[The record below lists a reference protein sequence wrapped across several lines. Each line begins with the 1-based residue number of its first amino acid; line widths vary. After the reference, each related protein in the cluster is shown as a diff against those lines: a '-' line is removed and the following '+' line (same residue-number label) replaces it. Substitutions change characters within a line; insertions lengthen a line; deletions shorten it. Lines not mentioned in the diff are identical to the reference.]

1 MVFVMMAFTLLGVD
15 KCKDQKVEKVESAGE
30 LTVEVLE
37 RETETT
43 DPKNYKLKGGIIFA
57 VYAYQN
63 EGVSTTVS
71 KTLSF
76 TKQIQ
81 VPFRA
86 KVGEMLLTLQSLEI
100 RDDKDQLIREVTS
113 QEIEDMR
120 SQPRFTFKITVLIT
134 KSTHEK
140 DTGFEKKEREKGTV
154 DPSSGE
160 FISITTKFEDPTEIL
175 TTNDVEGALL
185 ALREIASATPE
196 YHEELLALV
205 KNTKTLDTAHLN
217 LLLDACYFTFKDYEK
232 LVELYQK
239 MMWGEERDQY
249 TDEDRET
256 AQKNVNSANELSGF
270 TNALLNEG
278 ISKVSDLT
286 EELAYALL
294 EKAYPNAYFNG
305 SDISKAFDFVA
316 ETYPPIAKEAFDK
329 FFKLAIEKD
338 ADSSARR
345 VAGVWFKE
353 YSDKSLETF
362 FELASKFSYQSKDS
376 FLKETYTVFESWS
389 MENLILL
396 IQASYE
402 AKNYFANALVNQ
414 VSDFSYEKARN
425 VVNLFSWQAKGQV
438 LNTVLSNEK
447 PISTNELTAL
457 ISLGGD
463 EAKTKLAIQN
473 CARVTDPT
481 VNGVVGLAQLVRWQ
495 SKDKILLEC
504 TSQFESMTSQ
514 ELVSVLQNAHEQGL
528 QLAGNHVLNLKDF
541 GPKAVSLL
549 AQQLKWQ
556 QKDKII
562 LFSLDKFE
570 KIQSQDVVLL
580 VENAH
585 EQKGEIAFKLGEK
598 ISDLTSQNA
607 ILISEALSWQAK
619 DKFLLKVVSFILD
632 PSPESCIKVG
642 AAGYNQDFEIF
653 TGLFDRV
660 PSLTVTQA
668 ITVVN
673 SFSYQNKDTF
683 LLAAMHKVSDFSG
696 SNILSY
702 AKEGYDKDFEILM
715 KLVDRVRDLTVA
727 NAISIASALS
737 YQSKDAFLLR
747 AVDVVTDLS
756 TSNLLDLAKQSYNK
770 KDEILE
776 KGLKRLGEK

>member
-1 MVFVMMAFTLLGVD
+1 MNKIFKSLVFVMMAFTLLGVD

-316 ETYPPIAKEAFDK
+316 
-329 FFKLAIEKD
+329 
-338 ADSSARR
+338 
-345 VAGVWFKE
+345 
-353 YSDKSLETF
+353 
-362 FELASKFSYQSKDS
+362 
-376 FLKETYTVFESWS
+376 
-389 MENLILL
+389 
-396 IQASYE
+396 
-402 AKNYFANALVNQ
+402 
-414 VSDFSYEKARN
+414 
-425 VVNLFSWQAKGQV
+425 
-438 LNTVLSNEK
+438 
-447 PISTNELTAL
+447 
-457 ISLGGD
+457 
-463 EAKTKLAIQN
+463 
-473 CARVTDPT
+473 
-481 VNGVVGLAQLVRWQ
+481 
-495 SKDKILLEC
+495 
-504 TSQFESMTSQ
+504 
-514 ELVSVLQNAHEQGL
+514 
-528 QLAGNHVLNLKDF
+528 
-541 GPKAVSLL
+541 
-549 AQQLKWQ
+549 
-556 QKDKII
+556 
-562 LFSLDKFE
+562 
-570 KIQSQDVVLL
+570 
-580 VENAH
+580 
-585 EQKGEIAFKLGEK
+585 
-598 ISDLTSQNA
+598 
-607 ILISEALSWQAK
+607 
-619 DKFLLKVVSFILD
+619 
-632 PSPESCIKVG
+632 
-642 AAGYNQDFEIF
+642 
-653 TGLFDRV
+653 
-660 PSLTVTQA
+660 
-668 ITVVN
+668 
-673 SFSYQNKDTF
+673 
-683 LLAAMHKVSDFSG
+683 
-696 SNILSY
+696 
-702 AKEGYDKDFEILM
+702 
-715 KLVDRVRDLTVA
+715 
-727 NAISIASALS
+727 
-737 YQSKDAFLLR
+737 
-747 AVDVVTDLS
+747 
-756 TSNLLDLAKQSYNK
+756 
-770 KDEILE
+770 
-776 KGLKRLGEK
+776 